1 MKRIAIIGGGPQG
14 LETLAHAVRQE
25 RTHVALVFDPDP
37 SALIFRL
44 ADFHY
49 EFADGR
55 RVPLTHAIEAVRGA
69 MPLDLVVDAASV
81 RSIRRAVG
89 RVAPELD
96 VIGATAARYLWSLA
110 ELAPADRAAHSLK
123 RFKPIADE
131 IDLST
136 PGELAYVIAETARL
150 VTGADTVRVHS
161 WDDATQRLAPMSPRS
176 GSPTASPLAARAA
189 RERRVVG
196 AASGEAA
203 ALWLLEDAG
212 AEAALAA
219 PITSD
224 DDVLGAIELWR
235 ADGRGP
241 FSADATAWIGE
252 FALHAVR
259 AMKKLRTLRE
269 VRHLAHGEATRRDLK
284 ALLAADRPMHDRL
297 QRAVETLS
305 AILQT
310 SAVHL
315 YVRAPQTGDILLQA
329 STTMRIDQ
337 SGAVRIPWGAGL
349 VGEVA
354 RFNRPAVLREE
365 FAGEPAGLGARAMV
379 AVPLTAGKDAVGVLV
394 VETPST
400 VEVTHRFTGLL
411 TEAGEIFGASIA
423 SDAERHKMSQK
434 VIKLSAVNEEGLQIL
449 ALTDR
454 DKVLITGA
462 ASTSMILDAEAVVLR
477 VRQRRG
483 DRLLV
488 GGTYGLH
495 RDEIDAAL
503 IRLDQ
508 AVAAHTAQTKTFLRS
523 DRLDT
528 FGVQLPAT
536 FPYHS
541 VLAGPLFSGDEL
553 VGTVSAY
560 NKVLYQSFACG
571 AFDQDDQDILEKFS
585 FYLARALV
593 QIHESH
599 ERQALI
605 TIDEVTGLRNGRYLD
620 LRLPE
625 EIRRAERYQR
635 KVSLLI
641 MDVMDF
647 QALSRPFTPQG
658 RDELLRALAAIVR
671 ETFRNVDILARLEDA
686 RFAVVMPD
694 TGDTMQDVQDRLQQ
708 ALGAFRLRNADGEPI
723 EVRLAVGTCTY
734 PGEAASVQ
742 ELMDRANQL
751 HPLG

>member
-1 MKRIAIIGGGPQG
+1 MRRIAIIGGGPQG
-14 LETLAHAVRQE
+14 LETLAHAVRQN
-25 RTHVALVFDPDP
+25 RTQVALVFDPDP
-37 SALIFRL
+37 TALIFRL
-44 ADFHY
+44 ADFGY
-49 EFADGR
+49 EFSDGR
-55 RVPLTHAIEAVRGA
+55 RVPVAHAVEELREAL
-69 MPLDLVVDAASV
+69 PLDVAVDAAST
-81 RSIRRAVG
+81 RSIRWAVG

-96 VIGATAARYLWSLA
+96 VIGANAARYLWSLA
-110 ELAPADRAAHSLK
+110 ELAPAERAPYSLK
-123 RFKPIADE
+123 RFKAVADE

-136 PGELAYVIAETARL
+136 PGELAYVVAETARL
-150 VTGADTVRVHS
+150 VTGADTARVHC

-176 GSPTASPLAARAA
+176 GAPTASPLAARAA
-189 RERRVVG
+189 RERRVVHADSG
-196 AASGEAA
+196 DAAS
-203 ALWLLEDAG
+203 LWLLEDAG

-219 PITSD
+219 PIAGD
-224 DDVLGAIELWR
+224 DDILGAMELWR
-235 ADGRGP
+235 GHGRGA
-241 FSADATAWIGE
+241 FSPEATAWLGE

-269 VRHLAHGEATRRDLK
+269 VRQLAHAEATRRDLK
-284 ALLAADRPMHDRL
+284 ALLAADAPMHERL
-297 QRAVETLS
+297 QRAVQTLG

-310 SAVHL
+310 SAAHL

-329 STTMRIDQ
+329 STTMRTDQ
-337 SGAVRIPWGAGL
+337 GGAVRIPWGAGL

-365 FAGEPAGLGARAMV
+365 LAGEPSGVGARTMV
-379 AVPLTAGKDAVGVLV
+379 AVPLAAGKNAVGVLV

-400 VEVTHRFTGLL
+400 IEVTHRFVNLL
-411 TEAGEIFGASIA
+411 AEAGEIFGSSIA

-454 DKVLITGA
+454 DKLLITGA
-462 ASTSMILDAEAVVLR
+462 ASTAMILDAEAVVVR

-503 IRLDQ
+503 IRVDQ
-508 AVAAHTAQTKTFLRS
+508 AVAAQAAQTKSFLRS

-528 FGVQLPAT
+528 FGVQLPAA
-536 FPYHS
+536 FPYRS

-571 AFDQDDQDILEKFS
+571 AFDRDDQEILEKFS

-593 QIHESH
+593 QIHEFR

-605 TIDEVTGLRNGRYLD
+605 TIDQVTGLRNQRYLD
-620 LRLPE
+620 MRLPE

-641 MDVMDF
+641 MEVTDF

-658 RDELLRALAAIVR
+658 RDELLRALAGIVR
-671 ETFRNVDILARLEDA
+671 ETFRNVDILARLDDA

-694 TGDTMQDVQDRLQQ
+694 TGDTMKDVLDRLQQ
-708 ALGAFRLRNADGEPI
+708 ALAAFRLRNADGEPI

-751 HPLG
+751 HALD